1 MPAGWQKIHNNSTI
15 NRIVSTDTNEK
26 EGTFI
31 GTSKYENRENKLEN
45 ILSKKTKHTHAGMRR
60 F

>member
-1 MPAGWQKIHNNSTI
+1 M
-15 NRIVSTDTNEK
+15 STDTNEK